1 VGAKVEFRWVDVDP
15 VRQATCRYIRRF
27 PEPSS
32 LGTGNPL
39 RLVAGV
45 RDKQQQIVF
54 PPIDIVEIPLVA
66 RGKVLVPLAA

>member
-1 VGAKVEFRWVDVDP
+1 
-15 VRQATCRYIRRF
+15 
-27 PEPSS
+27 
-32 LGTGNPL
+32 L